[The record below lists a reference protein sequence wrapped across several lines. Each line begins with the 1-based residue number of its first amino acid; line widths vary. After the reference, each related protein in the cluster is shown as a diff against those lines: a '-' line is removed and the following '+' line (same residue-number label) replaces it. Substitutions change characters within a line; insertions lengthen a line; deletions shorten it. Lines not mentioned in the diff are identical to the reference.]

1 MDDNENSNNNCSFNQ
16 SFGKVKPEVEAVNNS
31 EMIQSFISRNLSNNS
46 TKNSN
51 NLEDIIFNEMKE
63 YKKKLYCKPKIEGS
77 NPNTKR
83 DKKSSLYNLETLS
96 ENDEKTNITKSGNL
110 LTMNNHSIFKSFNQS
125 NNLQYSPNKN
135 YIPDSEE
142 EMEKEEKEKEE
153 EGKIQNDNKEDES
166 STVKYQSNNISINQN
181 YISPRIS
188 SNQEQV
194 DINNDT
200 NQNNNEKENSIQT
213 YNSQYDLLKNINE
226 PIEKRFSL
234 ESNFSKIN
242 SILSARNT
250 ISYLEKPN
258 YMLLAYSLFRKN
270 YTQYKKIR
278 SNVIYSKGSINKEEQ
293 AKIIQKWWRNIKR
306 ICDEKL
312 KQIIKIQSVWRGKMS
327 RTYTYVIIYLCY
339 SCERFFDVL
348 SNVLIN
354 KVRRLVLNSLLNIN
368 YKEYHILTN
377 LQKIFNRYQYIKPYF
392 QKWRCLNKLILFKVD
407 YNKNIILNKRNID
420 LKELNELNQLEE
432 YYDSKTLKAKN
443 LMENN
448 TLKFLFFKSVF
459 LKLRMNKIR
468 NAFDCLN
475 QYNFNDNFSLKT
487 YSKKSITKGDNDSI
501 KRYFLYKWLNI
512 TKNIEINKLKAKL
525 LNYLFNKYS
534 KRSNNN
540 ILYKYFS
547 RWKMYAAD
555 ERIKSEIIINV
566 KMNKKRKLK
575 KSKIIKELIKL
586 SMRFKRKNDTDFARL
601 LIRKWRLLACVRKM
615 TNQNMI
621 IIHKTMK
628 KIYGKLI
635 EDIYDLDKKKEE
647 KFKLI
652 NRNEDEDEKE
662 FIEHVSKI
670 YNKKGKSGF
679 KFDKIKK

>member
-1 MDDNENSNNNCSFNQ
+1 MDENENSSNNCSFNQ

-142 EMEKEEKEKEE
+142 EMEKEE
-153 EGKIQNDNKEDES
+153 EGKIQNDNKEEES

-213 YNSQYDLLKNINE
+213 HNSQYDLLKNINE

-348 SNVLIN
+348 SNVLVN

-475 QYNFNDNFSLKT
+475 QYNFNNNFSLKT
-487 YSKKSITKGDNDSI
+487 YSKKSIRKGDNDSI

-586 SMRFKRKNDTDFARL
+586 SMRIKRKNDTDFARL

-670 YNKKGKSGF
+670 YNQKGKSGF